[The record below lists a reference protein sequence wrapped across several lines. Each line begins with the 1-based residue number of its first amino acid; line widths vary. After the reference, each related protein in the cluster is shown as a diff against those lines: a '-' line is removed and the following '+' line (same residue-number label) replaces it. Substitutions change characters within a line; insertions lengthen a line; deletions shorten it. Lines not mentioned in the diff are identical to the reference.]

1 MKLPKSL
8 VTCRHE
14 MKSLWFNVFEFI
26 DLILD
31 KATFCKI
38 IFSSKTQIVCV
49 SGCFRQGFQALVSVV
64 SSELWVPTSMRVVY
78 IIQLMKN
85 KGHIKASII
94 ISFCKD
100 RIRERQRDTEREK
113 ERERH
118 TKWECVSL
126 PFLYYKEESKSLNF
140 CKYL

>member
-1 MKLPKSL
+1 MIWPKSL
-8 VTCRHE
+8 VRPE
-14 MKSLWFNVFEFI
+14 MKSLWFKVFEFI

-49 SGCFRQGFQALVSVV
+49 SGCFRQGFKALVSVV
-64 SSELWVPTSMRVVY
+64 SSELWVPTSMRDVY

-85 KGHIKASII
+85 KGQIKASII

-100 RIRERQRDTEREK
+100 RIRER
-113 ERERH
+113 ERERERN

-126 PFLYYKEESKSLNF
+126 PFLYYKEENKTLNF
-140 CKYL
+140 CKLL